1 MKEKKEFWN
10 LLTDLV
16 VIGMLLAGFVICVDP
31 FYQYHKVW
39 FGLPVILE
47 NAVYQTPGAARNL
60 SYDSVII
67 GTSMTENFH
76 ASWFDELGW
85 NTVKLSYSGAR
96 TNDLQA
102 ILTQVF
108 SREEAPAHVLMDINH
123 YQLTVPAQT
132 AYVKRPD
139 NLYDTCVLN
148 DVSYLYNHDSLRMSI
163 QRIVDKLQGRESN
176 LDTAYTWEDSSLFGA
191 QIARNAAWNDRKL
204 ALESAGQTVDLKEL
218 LRCCDEN
225 LDQLTPFIEAHPE
238 TEFYIFYPPYSM
250 LYWEQRKYDG
260 TLDEI
265 LMVYQ
270 HSMERFL
277 SYENVQVY
285 DFQTETNI
293 ISNLDNYRDAAH
305 HKPEWNYYIFEC
317 IRDEK
322 NRVTKENLSTYIGAM
337 YKYANEF
344 DYDALWED
352 DSPL

>member
-10 LLTDLV
+10 LLIYLT
-16 VIGMLLAGFVICVDP
+16 VIGMFIAGFVFCVDP

-60 SYDSVII
+60 SYDSVIV

-108 SREEAPAHVLMDINH
+108 SREESPANMLIDIND
-123 YQLTVPAQT
+123 YQLTVPAWT
-132 AYVKRPD
+132 AFAERPD

-148 DVSYLYNHDSLRMSI
+148 DASYLYNQDILLMSI
-163 QRIVDKLQGRESN
+163 QRITDKLQGRKSN

-191 QIARNAAWNDRKL
+191 QITRNAVRKDRQS
-204 ALESAGQTVDLKEL
+204 ALESTGEIVDLTEM

-225 LDQLTPFIEAHPE
+225 LDQITPFIEAHPE

-250 LYWEQRKYDG
+250 LYWEQKKYNG
-260 TLDEI
+260 TLDEM

-305 HKPEWNYYIFEC
+305 HRPEWNRYIFEC
-317 IRDEK
+317 IRDGK
-322 NRVTKENLSTYIGAM
+322 NRVTKENLSAYIDEM
-337 YKYANEF
+337 DQIANEF

-352 DSPL
+352 DSAL